1 MDQQEISQFF
11 QPHSKLLTDLDSNN
25 IDIAATQG
33 LVEELNQEL
42 VKLKV
47 SSLCKK
53 FLMLLKMK
61 SVILS
66 QNFDCL

>member
-1 MDQQEISQFF
+1 MHSYYFF

-33 LVEELNQEL
+33 LVEEVNEEL

-47 SSLCKK
+47 S
-53 FLMLLKMK
+53 FEG
-61 SVILS
+61 
-66 QNFDCL
+66 